1 MNSTLL
7 DVNRLDV
14 SSYTNAGAS
23 MEKVENAIA
32 KISASRS
39 NIGAQTN
46 RLEHNRS
53 VDDVTQENTQSAES
67 RIRDADLARVM
78 VAFSA
83 YDILKQAGESMLAQ
97 NNQSKQRVLELLQ

>member
-1 MNSTLL
+1 
-7 DVNRLDV
+7 
-14 SSYTNAGAS
+14 
-23 MEKVENAIA
+23 METVENAIA

-39 NIGAQTN
+39 NIGAQTT